1 MKTESLYSVN
11 RVSAEKSPHKRSSRR
26 GYAGMKI
33 VLEKLGKVLQRKEAF
48 RCVLKHEKGFE
59 R

>member
-1 MKTESLYSVN
+1 MG
-11 RVSAEKSPHKRSSRR
+11 AEKSHKRSSHR
-26 GYAGMKI
+26 GYAGIEI